1 MPSRRLESQEGRL
14 LYVLGNGEE
23 KVKIEEEA
31 IREILVGNTDFESG
45 AEVSD
50 FNDFEEEEQLKQQAS
65 AKVLPQAATSG

>member
-31 IREILVGNTDFESG
+31 IREILVGNTDSESG

-65 AKVLPQAATSG
+65 AEVLPQAATSG